1 MNKLEELINE
11 LCPDGVEYKPI
22 WELTIWDKKFNTV
35 SKEKQNKVNKHF
47 YYLAA
52 DLRAL
57 EVENGNIKIL
67 TTSATDLWTTEE
79 LAGDN
84 MSDGEIVC
92 IPWGG
97 NPIVQYYKG
106 KYITADNRIATSAD
120 TSVLNN
126 KFLYYFLQTK
136 MNLISSFYRGS
147 GIKHPDMSKVL
158 DLQIPLPPL
167 SVQSEI
173 VHILDSFT
181 LLTAELTAELTARQ
195 KQYAFYRDYLLDFS
209 DEDIIKKIPDIDCSN
224 VEYKRLGEVCNVQS
238 GGTPSKK
245 ESEYW
250 NGGTIPWLA
259 STVCKNKKSVEE
271 VTNYITEKGLKNSSA
286 KMMKEKTTL
295 IALVGATIG
304 KIAFLTFEASINQ
317 NVAGLFPI
325 DENIINA
332 DYLFYACSTLYSKF
346 QNLGNGKLA
355 MANMSFVR
363 NLVIPVPPLSVQENI
378 VKILDRFDKL
388 NNDMSEGLPA
398 EIEARKKQYEYYR
411 DTLLSFDDKACSQ
424 IVKVERE
431 LTRIKAIKWLKL
443 GEIGKVRMCKR
454 ILKSQ
459 TNTQFGVPFYKI
471 GTFGK
476 KADAYVSNELFNEYK
491 SKYSYPKKGDIL
503 ISCSGTI
510 GRTVVF
516 NGEPAYFQDSNIVW
530 LENDESVVL
539 NTYLK
544 YCYDRQPWRAESGG
558 TIARLYNANI
568 ENAVIPVPSLE
579 EQERIVSIL
588 DRFDKLCNDISEGLP
603 AEIEAR
609 QKQYE
614 YYRDKLLMF
623 KRVETNEK

>member
-1 MNKLEELINE
+1 MIKLEELINE
-11 LCPDGVEYKPI
+11 LCPDGVEYKK
-22 WELTIWDKKFNTV
+22 LADVCNFNRGTSLV
-35 SKEKQNKVNKHF
+35 SKNAKSGDIPVISGGQKPAFYHNLANRTGTTITVAGSGAYAGYVSIWYEPIFVCDAFSVEPKNADELDIKYLYHYLTNNQNKIYNKKT
-47 YYLAA
+47 
-52 DLRAL
+52 
-57 EVENGNIKIL
+57 G
-67 TTSATDLWTTEE
+67 
-79 LAGDN
+79 AG
-84 MSDGEIVC
+84 
-92 IPWGG
+92 IPH
-97 NPIVQYYKG
+97 VHG
-106 KYITADNRIATSAD
+106 KDIA
-120 TSVLNN
+120 
-126 KFLYYFLQTK
+126 KF
-136 MNLISSFYRGS
+136 S
-147 GIKHPDMSKVL
+147 
-158 DLQIPLPPL
+158 IPLPPL
-167 SVQSEI
+167 SIQSEI

-181 LLTAELTAELTARQ
+181 SLTAELTAELTARQ

-209 DEDIIKKIPDIDCSN
+209 DEDVTKKIPDIDCSN
-224 VEYKRLGEVCNVQS
+224 VKYVKLGDISKIVRGASPRPIKNFITTSSTGLNWIKIGDVNVN
-238 GGTPSKK
+238 SK
-245 ESEYW
+245 
-250 NGGTIPWLA
+250 
-259 STVCKNKKSVEE
+259 
-271 VTNYITEKGLKNSSA
+271 YITKT
-286 KMMKEKTTL
+286 KEKITQE
-295 IALVGATIG
+295 GATKSRYVRKGDFILSNSMSFG
-304 KIAFLTFEASINQ
+304 RPYILEIDGCIHDGWLSISEFEKY
-317 NVAGLFPI
+317 VT
-325 DENIINA
+325 A
-332 DYLFYACSTLYSKF
+332 DYLYYYLISNKLQKEMKQRASFGGAV
-346 QNLGNGKLA
+346 QNLNA
-355 MANMSFVR
+355 DIVR
-363 NLVIPVPPLSVQENI
+363 DLDIAVPPFSVQENI

-411 DTLLSFDDKACSQ
+411 DTLLSFDDKACSH

-431 LTRIKAIKWLKL
+431 RELTRSKAIKWLKL

-459 TNTQFGVPFYKI
+459 TNAQFGVPFYKI

-568 ENAVIPVPSLE
+568 ENAVIPVPPLE

-614 YYRDKLLMF
+614 YYRDKLLTF
-623 KRVETNEK
+623 KMRN

>member
-1 MNKLEELINE
+1 MTKLEELINE
-11 LCPDGVEYKPI
+11 LCPDGVEYKRI
-22 WELTIWDKKFNTV
+22 DELCIITRGRVMSKDYIRNNVGQYPVYSSQTENNGELGKISTYDFEGEYLTWTTDGANAGSVFYRNGKFSVTNVCGLLKVKVDEITTKYLYHIL
-35 SKEKQNKVNKHF
+35 SITAPKYVNK
-47 YYLAA
+47 
-52 DLRAL
+52 
-57 EVENGNIKIL
+57 G
-67 TTSATDLWTTEE
+67 
-79 LAGDN
+79 
-84 MSDGEIVC
+84 M
-92 IPWGG
+92 G
-97 NPIVQYYKG
+97 NPKLMSNVM
-106 KYITADNRIATSAD
+106 ARI
-120 TSVLNN
+120 
-126 KFLYYFLQTK
+126 
-136 MNLISSFYRGS
+136 
-147 GIKHPDMSKVL
+147 KV
-158 DLQIPLPPL
+158 PLPPL
-167 SVQSEI
+167 SIQSEI

-181 LLTAELTAELTARQ
+181 LLTAELTARQ

-209 DEDIIKKIPDIDCSN
+209 DEDVTKKIPDIDCSN
-224 VEYKRLGEVCNVQS
+224 VEYKRLGDISNIIR
-238 GGTPSKK
+238 GGNFQKKDFVEQGKPCIHYGQIYTRLGTTTSKSITYLNDDVYSKSKK
-245 ESEYW
+245 AMLNDIIMAVTSE
-250 NGGTIPWLA
+250 NIED
-259 STVCKNKKSVEE
+259 VCKCTVWVGNKDVAVSGHTAIIHPSINSKYLGYYFQTKMFFKQKKKLAHGTKVIE
-271 VTNYITEKGLKNSSA
+271 VT
-286 KMMKEKTTL
+286 
-295 IALVGATIG
+295 
-304 KIAFLTFEASINQ
+304 
-317 NVAGLFPI
+317 P
-325 DENIINA
+325 D
-332 DYLFYACSTLYSKF
+332 
-346 QNLGNGKLA
+346 KL
-355 MANMSFVR
+355 NDI
-363 NLVIPVPPLSVQENI
+363 LIPVPPLSVQENI

-411 DTLLSFDDKACSQ
+411 DTLLSFDDKACSH

-431 LTRIKAIKWLKL
+431 RELTRTKAIKWLKL

-510 GRTVVF
+510 GKTVVF

-568 ENAVIPVPSLE
+568 ENAVIPVPPLE

-623 KRVETNEK
+623 KRVEANEK